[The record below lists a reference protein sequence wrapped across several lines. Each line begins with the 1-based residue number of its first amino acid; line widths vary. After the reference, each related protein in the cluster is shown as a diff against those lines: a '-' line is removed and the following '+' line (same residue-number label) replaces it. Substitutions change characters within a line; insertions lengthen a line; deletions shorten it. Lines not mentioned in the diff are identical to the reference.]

1 MRRHAGPLVRY
12 TTRLADDAG
21 EEYTERPKDGE
32 LDGCFGTL
40 KQHGGTDQRGIT
52 QKGVHPMT
60 EQRVALVTGS
70 TKGIGEGIARRL
82 AREGYA
88 IALNY
93 RSDAETAANTLAL
106 IQVLTEAAVF
116 QADVSDPVAAKSLIE
131 AVVDRFGRLDVL
143 VNNAGPF
150 LLKQPF
156 ETSVEEWRAMIDEN
170 LSSAFYC
177 SKFALPFLRQVT
189 GTIVNIGTLNAETGR
204 GAPNTT
210 AYTVAKTGLV
220 VLTKSMARA
229 EGRYGVRINI
239 VNPGFIET
247 YSTTD
252 DDRTQIAPIVPLR
265 RLGETRDV
273 AEAVA
278 FLVSERAGYIT
289 GAVLNVT
296 GGLWV

>member
-1 MRRHAGPLVRY
+1 M
-12 TTRLADDAG
+12 
-21 EEYTERPKDGE
+21 
-32 LDGCFGTL
+32 
-40 KQHGGTDQRGIT
+40 
-52 QKGVHPMT
+52 M
-60 EQRVALVTGS
+60 EQRVALITGS

-82 AREGYA
+82 ARDGYA
-88 IALNY
+88 VALNY
-93 RSDAETAANTLAL
+93 RSDSETAAEVLAQMQTL
-106 IQVLTEAAVF
+106 TDAAVF
-116 QADVSDPVAAKSLIE
+116 QADVSDPSSAEGLIRD
-131 AVVDRFGRLDVL
+131 VVDRFGRLDVL

-150 LLKQPF
+150 LLKRAF
-156 ETSVEEWRAMIDEN
+156 DTTIEEWRAMIDGN

-177 SKFALPFLRQVT
+177 SKFALPFLRQVS
-189 GTIVNIGTLNAETGR
+189 GSIVNIGTLNAETGR

-220 VLTKSMARA
+220 VLTRSMARA

-239 VNPGFIET
+239 VNPGFTKT

-252 DDRTQIAPIVPLR
+252 DDLMQIPPIVPLG
-265 RLGETRDV
+265 RLGTTDDV

-278 FLVSERAGYIT
+278 FLISERASYIT

>member
-1 MRRHAGPLVRY
+1 M
-12 TTRLADDAG
+12 T
-21 EEYTERPKDGE
+21 
-32 LDGCFGTL
+32 
-40 KQHGGTDQRGIT
+40 KQRA
-52 QKGVHPMT
+52 
-60 EQRVALVTGS
+60 ALITGS
-70 TKGIGEGIARRL
+70 TKGIGRGIARRL
-82 AREGYA
+82 AHEGYA

-93 RSDAETAANTLAL
+93 RRDAQTAADALAE
-106 IQVLTEAAVF
+106 IQELTDAAVF
-116 QADVSDPVAAKSLIE
+116 RANVADPEAAESLIN

-150 LLKQPF
+150 LPKRAF
-156 ETSVEEWRAMIDEN
+156 ETSVEEWRAMIDGN

-177 SKFALPFLRQVT
+177 SKFALPFLREVS

-229 EGRYGVRINI
+229 EGHRGVRINI

-252 DDRTQIAPIVPLR
+252 DDRVQIAPIVPLG
-265 RLGETRDV
+265 RLGKTDDV

-278 FLVSERAGYIT
+278 FLVSELASYIT

>member
-1 MRRHAGPLVRY
+1 MA
-12 TTRLADDAG
+12 
-21 EEYTERPKDGE
+21 
-32 LDGCFGTL
+32 
-40 KQHGGTDQRGIT
+40 
-52 QKGVHPMT
+52 

-70 TKGIGEGIARRL
+70 TKGIGEGISRRL
-82 AREGYA
+82 ARDGYA
-88 IALNY
+88 VALNY
-93 RSDAETAANTLAL
+93 RSDPQTATEVLAL
-106 IQVLTEAAVF
+106 MQALADAAAF
-116 QADVSDPVAAKSLIE
+116 QADVSDPEAARGLIQ

-150 LLKQPF
+150 LLKRPF
-156 ETSVEEWRAMIDEN
+156 DTSIEEWRAMIDGN

-177 SKFALPFLRQVT
+177 SKFALPHLREVS

-252 DDRTQIAPIVPLR
+252 DDRTQIAPVVPLR
-265 RLGETRDV
+265 RLGATDDV